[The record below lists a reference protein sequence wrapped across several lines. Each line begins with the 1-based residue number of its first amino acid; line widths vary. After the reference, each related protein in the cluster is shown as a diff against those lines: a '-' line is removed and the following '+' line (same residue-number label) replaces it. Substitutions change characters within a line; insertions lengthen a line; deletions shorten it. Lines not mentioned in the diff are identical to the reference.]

1 MANNHHQVRLV
12 FFFLKFYFKWNLFF
26 VSTNSYNI
34 KLVSETLNNLLN
46 QSLKYYPNNL
56 PWIKLKA
63 DLEFGMQFYLIVFS
77 FNLFGICWFFV
88 FTVNGNH
95 ESAMKYYVNVLIT
108 GSDYCTLNLQKPL
121 VDDYII
127 RRMIKCSSNLG
138 CYMQATVL
146 CQVIPLQI

>member
-1 MANNHHQVRLV
+1 MNC
-12 FFFLKFYFKWNLFF
+12 F
-26 VSTNSYNI
+26 STNSYNI

-63 DLEFGMQFYLIVFS
+63 DLEFGKFS
-77 FNLFGICWFFV
+77 LFFLLKFSLNSFLFCFS
-88 FTVNGNH
+88 VNGNH

-146 CQVIPLQI
+146 CQVIFINFCRYSRISYSSDHQVRLELEL

>member
-1 MANNHHQVRLV
+1 MIFYLNLILV
-12 FFFLKFYFKWNLFF
+12 LICFFFL
-26 VSTNSYNI
+26 
-34 KLVSETLNNLLN
+34 
-46 QSLKYYPNNL
+46 
-56 PWIKLKA
+56 
-63 DLEFGMQFYLIVFS
+63 
-77 FNLFGICWFFV
+77 
-88 FTVNGNH
+88 VNGNH

-146 CQVIPLQI
+146 CQVIFKKLFFGALVSNI